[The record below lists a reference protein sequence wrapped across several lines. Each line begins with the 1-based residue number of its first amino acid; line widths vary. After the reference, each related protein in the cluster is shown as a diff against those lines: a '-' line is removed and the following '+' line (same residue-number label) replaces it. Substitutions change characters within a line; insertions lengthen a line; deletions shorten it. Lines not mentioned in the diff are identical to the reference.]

1 MRLRRVRTLLI
12 GLAMVL
18 AIPFL
23 ETTKAAYAEADGCDV
38 GVESDFNGDGR
49 TDTVVADPYATVNG
63 QAEAGRVN
71 VLYGDADGLVGEGAR
86 SVVYQ
91 GSANVGGIAE
101 SGDRFGF
108 SVAVADI
115 DCDEY
120 TDLVVGTPYEDL
132 VRADRLGLCADHLGC
147 GGGLVRRR
155 RIAEPRPVERSALGL
170 ACR

>member
-1 MRLRRVRTLLI
+1 MRVRRVRTLLI

-18 AIPFL
+18 TVPFL
-23 ETTKAAYAEADGCDV
+23 ETTKAAYAEADGCDI
-38 GVESDFNGDGR
+38 GVESDFNGDGH

-71 VLYGDADGLVGEGAR
+71 VLYGDGVGLVGEGLR

-91 GSANVGGIAE
+91 GAFNVGGIADI
-101 SGDRFGF
+101 GDRFGF

-115 DCDEY
+115 DCDTY

-132 VRADRLGLCADHLGC
+132 PAIPTRATRRSSGVLGVGW
-147 GGGLVRRR
+147 
-155 RIAEPRPVERSALGL
+155 EPAPHRGTSPS
-170 ACR
+170 